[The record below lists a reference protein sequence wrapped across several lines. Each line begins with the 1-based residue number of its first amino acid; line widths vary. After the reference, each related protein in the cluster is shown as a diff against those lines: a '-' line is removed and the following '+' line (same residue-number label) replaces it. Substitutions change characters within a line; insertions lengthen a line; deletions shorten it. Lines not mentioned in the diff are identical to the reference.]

1 MILPIAQIGAM
12 TYYEMR
18 MLWRQR
24 MLVVFTLSLIVLV
37 GILLFVLRESAGGI
51 PAAALLANGEL
62 EQKAN
67 TVQWISLFWPLLYVQ
82 IMLLGGLAVVDVMLR
97 DRQWNVLPILD
108 STPLR
113 RSVYL
118 LGKLCGAWLA
128 IGLSLA
134 VIMVVAGLLG
144 WWAIGPYELGPYVQL
159 YFAGAVPLA
168 ALHVGLCVLL
178 VAVVPARR
186 LAITIVLLFSLACA
200 MAGTVNFR
208 LTDITAWGLLN
219 PGRPYVYQY
228 FWLGWVDAGHR
239 TSLGEG
245 VIWLSAGIGL
255 LEVLACG
262 VVAWLWL
269 RLREGRE

>member
-1 MILPIAQIGAM
+1 MTLRVAQIGAM

-24 MLVVFTLSLIVLV
+24 LLVVFTLSLIVLT
-37 GILLFVLRESAGGI
+37 GILLFVLRESAGRI
-51 PAAALLANGEL
+51 PAAALLANGAL

-67 TVQWISLFWPLLYVQ
+67 TVQWISMFWPLLYVQ

-97 DRQWNVLPILD
+97 DRHWNVLPVLD

-134 VIMVVAGLLG
+134 VIMLVAGLLA

-159 YFAGAVPLA
+159 YFSGALPLA
-168 ALHVGLCVLL
+168 GLHVGLCVLL
-178 VAVVPARR
+178 VAWVPARR

-200 MAGTVNFR
+200 MLGTVNFR
-208 LTDITAWGLLN
+208 VVDITAWGLLN

-245 VIWLSAGIGL
+245 VIWLSVSVGL
-255 LEVLACG
+255 IELLACG
-262 VVAWLWL
+262 VIVWLWL
-269 RLREGRE
+269 RMREGRE

>member
-1 MILPIAQIGAM
+1 MILPIAQIGAL

-24 MLVVFTLSLIVLV
+24 MLVVFTLSLIVLT

-51 PAAALLANGEL
+51 PAAALLANGAL

-67 TVQWISLFWPLLYVQ
+67 TVQWISMFWPLLYVQ
-82 IMLLGGLAVVDVMLR
+82 IMLLGGLAVVDVILR

-159 YFAGAVPLA
+159 YFSGAAAAG
-168 ALHVGLCVLL
+168 
-178 VAVVPARR
+178 
-186 LAITIVLLFSLACA
+186 
-200 MAGTVNFR
+200 
-208 LTDITAWGLLN
+208 W
-219 PGRPYVYQY
+219 
-228 FWLGWVDAGHR
+228 
-239 TSLGEG
+239 
-245 VIWLSAGIGL
+245 
-255 LEVLACG
+255 LACG
-262 VVAWLWL
+262 TLCTACRLGARASAGNHDRVVV
-269 RLREGRE
+269 